1 VHDFQNSSYYYRR
14 TQDGSWEAVCL
25 TCFTTAA
32 RTMELS
38 ELAGIATMHDCN
50 PLSFTPVQK
59 LPTMESERTK

>member
-1 VHDFQNSSYYYRR
+1 
-14 TQDGSWEAVCL
+14 
-25 TCFTTAA
+25 
-32 RTMELS
+32 MELS